1 MTSMAITTVV
11 KMLETLPEVEQE
23 LVVEHLREYITEM
36 QDEEAWEALFKKTQP
51 QLIAAARLAKQEIAA
66 GRAEPLDDKRL

>member
-11 KMLETLPEVEQE
+11 KMMETLPEDEQE
-23 LVVEHLREYITEM
+23 LVVERLRTYITEM
-36 QDEEAWEALFKKTQP
+36 QDEDAWDALFNKTQP
-51 QLIAAARLAKQEIAA
+51 QLVAAARLAKQQMAS